1 MTPNE
6 TVPTTRAVIDEK
18 MVLLPSSSSSS
29 SSSAATNSD
38 DMDINTDH
46 DCDYDC
52 QFDKTLA
59 ADLAASSIVQDLVQ
73 VGENQKD
80 EFEDV
85 LGEDDV
91 DDDCT
96 MQDSYSDDESDG
108 QNDDDGGSIIQDYEA
123 SQQQETT
130 TTFSSTTTTL
140 DDQKTVRFVPKC
152 KFIHIPKLSEM
163 PHEEFEAVYFTRDDY
178 ERIRN
183 ENKQTGQKMTSEDG
197 SVHLPDSDEEYF
209 RGLEF
214 GLPKYALQR
223 KRARTATL
231 KMVSYVQ
238 HQRTRNSSK
247 SHSAMDENSNEDPDS
262 WTKLQRSYEKHT
274 KKAQMI
280 AIRSAS
286 FDANAAANVYFSS
299 SAAPPSP

>member
-1 MTPNE
+1 MF
-6 TVPTTRAVIDEK
+6 DEK

-29 SSSAATNSD
+29 SDAAARSD

-73 VGENQKD
+73 VGEKQKD

-91 DDDCT
+91 DDDCS
-96 MQDSYSDDESDG
+96 MQDSYSDDESDD
-108 QNDDDGGSIIQDYEA
+108 QDDHDGGSNTQEYET
-123 SQQQETT
+123 SHQQEATT
-130 TTFSSTTTTL
+130 TLISTTTTR
-140 DDQKTVRFVPKC
+140 DDQKSVRFVPKC
-152 KFIHIPKLSEM
+152 KFIYIPKLSEM
-163 PHEEFEAVYFTRDDY
+163 PDEEFEAVYFTRDDY
-178 ERIRN
+178 QRIRN
-183 ENKQTGQKMTSEDG
+183 ENKRTGQKMTSEDG
-197 SVHLPDSDEEYF
+197 SVQLPDSDEEYF

-214 GLPKYALQR
+214 GLPKYSLQR
-223 KRARTATL
+223 RRVRSATL
-231 KMVSYVQ
+231 KMVSYTQ
-238 HQRTRNSSK
+238 HQRTRNTSESQSS
-247 SHSAMDENSNEDPDS
+247 MDENSNADPDY
-262 WTKLQRSYEKHT
+262 WAKLQRSYEKHT

-299 SAAPPSP
+299 SADNSGP